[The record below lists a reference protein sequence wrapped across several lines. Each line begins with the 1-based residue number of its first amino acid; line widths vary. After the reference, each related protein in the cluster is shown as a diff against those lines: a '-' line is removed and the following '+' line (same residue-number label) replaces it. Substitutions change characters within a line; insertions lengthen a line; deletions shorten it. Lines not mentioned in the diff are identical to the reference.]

1 MFWYRLIAL
10 IERKNCLDEN
20 LFQMIHLNW
29 DQDRLF
35 INYLLIGINKQAK
48 VKGESSIISAF

>member
-1 MFWYRLIAL
+1 MYRLIAF

-20 LFQMIHLNW
+20 LFRMIHLNW
-29 DQDRLF
+29 DQDRRLF

-48 VKGESSIISAF
+48 VKGESSIISVF